1 MGNLPLETSF
11 MDVIQH
17 FEKYGEILECNIKE
31 KKWNA
36 FAFIVSFHLGFSF
49 DLFCL
54 LDVLEL
60 LQRGGGDAPHRRV
73 RTAGGATSRLP
84 VRGPE

>member
-1 MGNLPLETSF
+1 MKHTQPIDKQTAYGDPNESMSQNKKRHFSKNRSEIYVGNLPLETSF

-36 FAFIVSFHLGFSF
+36 FAFIVN
-49 DLFCL
+49 
-54 LDVLEL
+54 
-60 LQRGGGDAPHRRV
+60 
-73 RTAGGATSRLP
+73 
-84 VRGPE
+84 